1 MRIAVE
7 MAQER
12 LISRSEALLRVDAD
26 SLDQLL
32 HPTLD
37 PTAERDLLAH
47 GLPASPGAAVGTV
60 VFSADHAEV
69 KVKAGEKVILVRT
82 ETSPEDIHGM
92 NVAEG
97 ILTARGGMTSHAAVV
112 ARGMGKCC
120 VAGCGDLRIDYEQ
133 GLMRIGDRVVREG
146 EAITLDG
153 TRGEVMLGRVED
165 CDACVGRRFF

>member
-1 MRIAVE
+1 
-7 MAQER
+7 
-12 LISRSEALLRVDAD
+12 
-26 SLDQLL
+26 
-32 HPTLD
+32 
-37 PTAERDLLAH
+37 
-47 GLPASPGAAVGTV
+47 
-60 VFSADHAEV
+60 
-69 KVKAGEKVILVRT
+69 
-82 ETSPEDIHGM
+82 M

-153 TRGEVMLGRVED
+153 TRGEVMLGRVETVTPALGGAFSELMKWAD
-165 CDACVGRRFF
+165 RARTMQVRTNADTPRTPSGP